1 MMYISARTKSKRE
14 EKTMDKEIIEM
25 LDKLRQ
31 TAYEEGRK
39 DAAEL
44 NETAYNNGV
53 SDTLLVYRFFEY
65 AEDLK
70 DVFPDAVEEDGH
82 LTMDS
87 YRIATHKTIPEMAFD
102 IKKYYAQKNVSPLR
116 DVLEQIQTDYCK
128 EDILKELVNVGII
141 DKYIKATVEGE
152 GR

>member
-14 EKTMDKEIIEM
+14 EEPMDKEIIE
-25 LDKLRQ
+25 LLEDIKQ
-31 TAYEEGRK
+31 NAYEKGRR
-39 DAAEL
+39 DAMEL
-44 NETAYNNGV
+44 NEMSYNNGV

-87 YRIATHKTIPEMAFD
+87 YRIATHKTIPDMAFD
-102 IKKYYAQKNVSPLR
+102 IKKYYAQKNTSPLR
-116 DVLEQIQTDYCK
+116 DILEQIKTDYPL
-128 EDILKELVNVGII
+128 ETIIKELVNTEII
-141 DKYIKATVEGE
+141 ASGKLNFGDGE
-152 GR
+152 R

>member
-1 MMYISARTKSKRE
+1 
-14 EKTMDKEIIEM
+14 MDKEIIE
-25 LDKLRQ
+25 LLEDIKS
-31 TAYEEGRK
+31 TAYEKGRK

-44 NETAYNNGV
+44 NEMAYNNGV

-65 AEDLK
+65 AEDLEE
-70 DVFPDAVEEDGH
+70 VFPDAVEADGH

-87 YRIATHKTIPEMAFD
+87 YRIATHKTIPDMAFD
-102 IKKYYAQKNVSPLR
+102 IKKYYMQKNKSPLR

-141 DKYIKATVEGE
+141 DNYTWKATFEGE
-152 GR
+152 ER